1 MSSAAATAEAI
12 ATAPAATAAPTP
24 HAQPHGH
31 GQPAADAPVR
41 THIRAMDGHRWE
53 DLPVLHYKE
62 DGGTHF
68 RSITRQLLCPGQGLG
83 CELRYFE
90 IEPGGHSTLE
100 IHQHIHSVIILRGKG
115 QCLVGDQIYTLAE
128 HDIIYIPT
136 GTWHQFRANLDD
148 HLGFL
153 CMVNHDR
160 DRPTRPSE
168 AAAARLRENP
178 EVAAFI
184 RM

>member
-1 MSSAAATAEAI
+1 
-12 ATAPAATAAPTP
+12 
-24 HAQPHGH
+24 
-31 GQPAADAPVR
+31 
-41 THIRAMDGHRWE
+41 MDGHRWE